1 METYNINDKVEPKL
15 ESETIMLFGKERVV
29 YREYWHFLCKI
40 SQTNPVELS
49 RDLFK
54 QIPIGSYYMDDERQI
69 YRKLTD
75 TSYEKVVGYGLIT
88 GHLWQ
93 KGTLKYIGVDFKW
106 IYDVSTGKTYMAPDY
121 LESEELKAIAEKS
134 KETGDKRKAEIREKI
149 VNYLRLHQNATLEAV
164 TKETD
169 IPIGTVRSHMTDM
182 GILVVPKCEY
192 LRSLDIKEQ
201 KDTGEALNV
210 KTTRNNSLI
219 KLLIQFFTKILQK
232 LI

>member
-1 METYNINDKVEPKL
+1 METYNINDKVDPKL
-15 ESETIMLFGKERVV
+15 ESEIIMLFGKERVV
-29 YREYWHFLCKI
+29 YKQYWHFLCKI

-54 QIPIGSYYMDDERQI
+54 QIPVGTYYMDDQRQI
-69 YRKLTD
+69 YRKLSD
-75 TSYEKVVGYGLIT
+75 SSYEKVVGYGLIK

-106 IYDVSTGKTYMAPDY
+106 IYDVSTGKTYVNPDY
-121 LESEELKAIAEKS
+121 LVSEEAKAKN
-134 KETGDKRKAEIREKI
+134 DKFIEGKNQQKAKIREKI
-149 VNYLRLHQNATLEAV
+149 TNYLRLHPNATLEV
-164 TKETD
+164 VVQGTEL
-169 IPIGTVRSHMTDM
+169 PIGTVRSHMTDM

-201 KDTGEALNV
+201 KDTGTALNV

-219 KLLIQFFTKILQK
+219 KLLIQFLTKILQK